1 MSAVP
6 TEPARGPEPT
16 TRRRPV
22 RPGPGFVILRIA
34 IIAVAAVIGG
44 VLLSRGDVVLGL
56 LLLLFAGLRLV
67 ATLAMQQRRREWR
80 RQFEARRGARRGF

>member
-6 TEPARGPEPT
+6 TEPARGPDATP
-16 TRRRPV
+16 RRPV
-22 RPGPGFVILRIA
+22 RPGPGFVILRFA

-56 LLLLFAGLRLV
+56 LLLLFAGLRLF
-67 ATLAMQQRRREWR
+67 ATVAMQHRRREWR
-80 RQFEARRGARRGF
+80 RQFEARRSARRGL